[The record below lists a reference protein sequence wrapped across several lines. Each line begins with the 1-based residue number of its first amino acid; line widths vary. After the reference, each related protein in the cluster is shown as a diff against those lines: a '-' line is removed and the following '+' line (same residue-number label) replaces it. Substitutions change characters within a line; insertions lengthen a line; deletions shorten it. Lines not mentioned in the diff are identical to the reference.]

1 VRPPLE
7 QGGESALAVFLRTF
21 CLVYGGVALVLRIRT
36 SGGMIELSDR
46 EAGELRERLR
56 RVASAQP
63 AEETIAVSA
72 NASTSVTFTLTQKV
86 VVIDVLAQWMNEPG
100 GGEIGAGLF
109 KLRDALTDD
118 LERE

>member
-1 VRPPLE
+1 
-7 QGGESALAVFLRTF
+7 
-21 CLVYGGVALVLRIRT
+21 
-36 SGGMIELSDR
+36 
-46 EAGELRERLR
+46 
-56 RVASAQP
+56 
-63 AEETIAVSA
+63 VSA